1 MGGYIGSGIGTVAN
15 AAERKQTY
23 SITTSTTSL
32 TGLAYT
38 PTKVHVFHNGVRLV
52 DGTDYT
58 ATNGTSITLTNAAQN
73 GDEVVVISYPSFQTS
88 DTVSA
93 ANGGTF
99 AGDVTMSSNLNV
111 DTIKNTSGTTLID
124 ADLSIDIWR
133 LTANFSTNAAT
144 ITGWER
150 PDDGYQ
156 ATINGLSESSG
167 VFTFTKTGLYQISF
181 NFNAQNASS
190 TDGSM
195 GVIAYVS
202 TNGGSS
208 YDDAALAYSG
218 DVDQGTNNSA
228 GFVFHVNVTN
238 ASNTKIKF
246 DTSSLASGTFISGDT
261 NQNYT
266 HFSSIKVAPAQ

>member
-1 MGGYIGSGIGTVAN
+1 MSSVLKVDAIQNTAG
-15 AAERKQTY
+15 
-23 SITTSTTSL
+23 TSL
-32 TGLAYT
+32 
-38 PTKVHVFHNGVRLV
+38 
-52 DGTDYT
+52 
-58 ATNGTSITLTNAAQN
+58 
-73 GDEVVVISYPSFQTS
+73 
-88 DTVSA
+88 
-93 ANGGTF
+93 
-99 AGDVTMSSNLNV
+99 M
-111 DTIKNTSGTTLID
+111 D

-133 LTANFSTNAAT
+133 LASSFSTNAAT

-156 ATINGLSESSG
+156 ATVNGLSESSG

-190 TDGSM
+190 ADGSM
-195 GVIAYVS
+195 GIVAYVS

-218 DVDQGTNNSA
+218 DIDQGTNNSA

-238 ASNTKIKF
+238 ASNTSIKF
-246 DTSSLASGTFISGDT
+246 VTTSLASGTSIAGDT

>member
-1 MGGYIGSGIGTVAN
+1 
-15 AAERKQTY
+15 
-23 SITTSTTSL
+23 
-32 TGLAYT
+32 
-38 PTKVHVFHNGVRLV
+38 
-52 DGTDYT
+52 
-58 ATNGTSITLTNAAQN
+58 
-73 GDEVVVISYPSFQTS
+73 
-88 DTVSA
+88 
-93 ANGGTF
+93 
-99 AGDVTMSSNLNV
+99 MSSVLKV
-111 DTIKNTSGTTLID
+111 DAIQNTSGDSLMD

-167 VFTFTKTGLYQISF
+167 VFTFTKTGLYQISMS
-181 NFNAQNASS
+181 FNANNASGA
-190 TDGSM
+190 DGSM

-246 DTSSLASGTFISGDT
+246 DTNSLASGSVISGDT
-261 NQNYT
+261 NQNFT